1 MDESAED
8 MTAAVT
14 APNPTNVMAGGVMY
28 CSVIGKTNLAL
39 DSGKGKVVLFGNP
52 APCQS
57 VNKGDELR

>member
-14 APNPTNVMAGGVMY
+14 APSPTKVMPGGVMY
-28 CSVIGKTNLAL
+28 CRVIGRTNLAL
-39 DSGKGKVVLFGNP
+39 DSGKGNVVLLGNP

-57 VNKGDELR
+57 VED